1 MLIKNEKMK
10 LKKITML
17 LRAVHLLWKTVPFVK
32 IGFN

>member
-10 LKKITML
+10 LKKFTML
-17 LRAVHLLWKTVPFVK
+17 LRAVHLLWKTVLFVK

>member
-10 LKKITML
+10 LKTFTML
-17 LRAVHLLWKTVPFVK
+17 LRAVHLLWKTVPLVK